1 MSYDREFDGGGRGRR
16 PVVLHLTQPV
26 DGGVATVVADL
37 VRAQRDAGLRVH
49 VGCPPGGTLPETVQ
63 EAGARAHPWPASR
76 QPGPQLY
83 AEVRRAAR
91 LVERVRPDLLHL
103 HSAKAGLAGR
113 LAVRGRVPTL
123 FQPHAWSFE
132 AAHGLTRTLA
142 LNWERYATRLTSRL
156 LCVSEAERRRGER
169 AGLDARWS
177 VVGNGVDLTR
187 YPPPAADT
195 RQAARAALPALAQ
208 LPGSDPLVVC
218 VGRLCEQK
226 GQDIL
231 LRAWP
236 TVTARHR
243 DARLVLVGEGPAR
256 AALRAQAP
264 DSVLFAGAT
273 DQVRRWYEAA
283 DLVVQ
288 PSRWEGMAL
297 APLEAMACGRP
308 VLLTEVD
315 GARECLPPAQHARQ
329 LVPIEDP
336 FALATALGE
345 LLADPL
351 GLGSAGR
358 QARSHVTTTHDVRQT
373 AAAVLDLYRESLCR
387 PHRDPR
393 ERIAR

>member
-1 MSYDREFDGGGRGRR
+1 MSYDGEFDGGGRARR

-26 DGGVATVVADL
+26 DGGVATVVADI
-37 VRAQRDAGLRVH
+37 VRAQRGAGLEVH
-49 VGCPPGGTLPETVQ
+49 VGCPSGGGLHHRVQ
-63 EAGARAHPWPASR
+63 DAGARTHSWPASR

-83 AEVRRAAR
+83 AEVGRVAR
-91 LVERVRPDLLHL
+91 LIEQVRPDLLHL

-132 AAHGLTRTLA
+132 AARGLTRTLA

-169 AGLDARWS
+169 AGLRGHWA

-187 YPPPAADT
+187 YPRPDADT
-195 RQAARAALPALAQ
+195 RSAARAALPALAP
-208 LPGSDPLVVC
+208 LPSSAPLVVC

-226 GQDIL
+226 GQDVL

-283 DLVVQ
+283 DLVVL

-308 VLLTEVD
+308 VLLTDVD
-315 GARECLPPAQHARQ
+315 GARECLPPEQHGRQ
-329 LVPIEDP
+329 LVPIDDP
-336 FALATALGE
+336 FALASALSE

-351 GLGSAGR
+351 GLRGAGLR
-358 QARSHVTTTHDVRQT
+358 ARSHVTTTHDVRQT
-373 AAAVLDLYRESLCR
+373 AAAVLDLYRELLCR